1 MTPKITAAMAA
12 EMADSHG
19 VCRRPVI
26 RRVHDRATSQDQTIA
41 MACGAT
47 LESKCPACASKA
59 RALRMHQ
66 CREGWHLAQEPQRPA
81 TTVTNPATGPSRRV
95 RSTKR
100 RQGMPNL
107 PKVPMDARTVGATF
121 QAPDGREYRP
131 SMFLTLTL
139 PSYGQIIPRTGI
151 PADPTHYDYRRAALD
166 AVFFP
171 RLVDQFWKAL
181 RRCAGYDVQYFSAVE
196 PQKRLAPH
204 LHAAIRGAIPRQ
216 VLRQVTRAVY
226 LTVWWPRF
234 DRVVFPVGN
243 PPVWTGTDYADPQTG
258 ELLPT
263 WEQAMDALDADPYAK
278 PAHVMRFGTQ
288 IDIKGIVAPSPDAD
302 RAVRYLV
309 KYLNKSIAE
318 PFTGDDDTDT
328 AYEAHID
335 RLHAE
340 LRWLPCSEQC
350 SNWLRYGI
358 QPDGAHD
365 GMVPGACPKKHHDRE
380 HLGLGGRRCLVS
392 RKWSGKTLKRHK
404 ADRAAVVREALEQA
418 GITAPD
424 IERIS
429 ADVQADD
436 GKPRYEWHP
445 VENTPGLYVR
455 TVLATIAER
464 HRWRAEYQHAKTLN
478 YSGKANHDNSAIPP

>member
-1 MTPKITAAMAA
+1 MTPTITAAMAA
-12 EMADSHG
+12 DLADEHG

-26 RRVHDRATSQDQTIA
+26 RRVHDRQTGTDQTIA

-47 LESKCPACASKA
+47 LESRCPACANKA

-66 CREGWHLAQEPQRPA
+66 CREGWHLTEEPLRPSV
-81 TTVTNPATGPSRRV
+81 TVTNPATGSSRRV

-107 PKVPMDARTVGATF
+107 PKVPMDARTIGQTF
-121 QAPDGREYRP
+121 TAPDGREYRP

-139 PSYGQIIPRTGI
+139 PSYGPVIPGTGI
-151 PADPTHYDYRRAALD
+151 PADPDHYDYRRAALD

-181 RRCAGYDVQYFSAVE
+181 RRCAGFDVQYFSAIE
-196 PQKRLAPH
+196 PQKRLTPH

-216 VLRQVTRAVY
+216 VLRQVARAVY
-226 LTVWWPRF
+226 LQVWWPRI
-234 DRVVFPVGN
+234 DRALSPVEN
-243 PPVWTGTDYADPQTG
+243 LPHWTGTDYADAETG
-258 ELLPT
+258 EVLPT
-263 WEQAMDALDADPYAK
+263 WDEAMDALDNDPFAR
-278 PAHVMRFGTQ
+278 PMHVMRFGNQ
-288 IDIKGIVAPSPDAD
+288 VDMQGIVAPSPDAD

-318 PFTGDDDTDT
+318 PYTDPET
-328 AYEAHID
+328 TNAAYEAHID
-335 RLHAE
+335 RLHRE

-350 SNWLRYGI
+350 SNWLLYGI
-358 QPDGAHD
+358 QPDGAKE
-365 GMVPGACPKKHHDRE
+365 GMVPGQCPKKHHDRE

-392 RKWSGKTLKRHK
+392 RKWSGKTLKRHS
-404 ADRAAVVREALEQA
+404 ADRAQVVREALEEA

-424 IERIS
+424 IERIA

-436 GKPRYEWHP
+436 GRPRYEWHP
-445 VENTPGLYVR
+445 VEPTPHLYANAIVR
-455 TVLATIAER
+455 TIAER
-464 HRWRAEYQHAKTLN
+464 RRWRIEYDHAKSLRA
-478 YSGKANHDNSAIPP
+478 SPCGSSADPP